1 MLREAWKDEGGG
13 PCSGGGGGLPSF
25 HVASRVFSVP
35 TYSVQVTS
43 LDADWPSVGTAGL
56 SVHQL
61 CERAPK
67 LLGRKQHLYLR
78 TVAIIMLGSIVRI
91 KQPEIPY
98 SKEQGR
104 LHPHR
109 CNS

>member
-1 MLREAWKDEGGG
+1 MVGRAPVGVGG
-13 PCSGGGGGLPSF
+13 SLPSTWPRL
-25 HVASRVFSVP
+25 SFSVP

-43 LDADWPSVGTAGL
+43 LDADWPSVGAAGL

-61 CERAPK
+61 CERVPK

-104 LHPHR
+104 PHPHR

>member
-1 MLREAWKDEGGG
+1 MVGRAPVGVGG
-13 PCSGGGGGLPSF
+13 SFPSTWPRL
-25 HVASRVFSVP
+25 SFSVP
-35 TYSVQVTS
+35 PYSVQVTS

-61 CERAPK
+61 CARAPK

-78 TVAIIMLGSIVRI
+78 TVGIITLGSIVRI

-98 SKEQGR
+98 DKEPGR
-104 LHPHR
+104 LHLHR